1 MLAQQLFFDLEN
13 IDSYI
18 ENDIDID
25 VYNFVRQEIEQMMQE
40 ELKENQ

>member
-25 VYNFVRQEIEQMMQE
+25 VYNFVRNEIEKMKAE
-40 ELKENQ
+40 ELEENQ

>member
-40 ELKENQ
+40 ELEVLQ